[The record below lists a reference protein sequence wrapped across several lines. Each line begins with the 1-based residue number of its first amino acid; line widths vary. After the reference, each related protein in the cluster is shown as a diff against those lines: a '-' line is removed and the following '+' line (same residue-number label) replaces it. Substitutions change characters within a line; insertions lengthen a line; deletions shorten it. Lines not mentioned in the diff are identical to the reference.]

1 MSVARLKRA
10 KRCGFYLII
19 RKRQTTFSA
28 VRPGC
33 RPGKAVRRQSPDR
46 RLKGGRKMEHVEY
59 GFGQHLML
67 DGYGCDRDKL
77 VDLNGIYDF
86 LSRYPDEIQ
95 MTKIMPPYVFKYSG
109 KVPEDW
115 GISGFVLIAESHI
128 SIHTFP
134 DKLYLSLDIFSCKAF
149 DANLA
154 IRHIKDIFSIEKMEI
169 KLLNRGHEFPR
180 IIRSVQQFIK
190 NERSQMRL

>member
-1 MSVARLKRA
+1 MPWLSHQVIKKEGMKMA
-10 KRCGFYLII
+10 KI
-19 RKRQTTFSA
+19 
-28 VRPGC
+28 
-33 RPGKAVRRQSPDR
+33 
-46 RLKGGRKMEHVEY
+46 EY

-77 VDLNGIYDF
+77 MDLNGIYDF
-86 LSRYPDEIQ
+86 LSRYPDEIK

-134 DKLYLSLDIFSCKAF
+134 DKLYLSLDIFSCKHF
-149 DANLA
+149 DAELA
-154 IRHIKDIFSIEKMEI
+154 AKRIKEIFSIEKMEVKI
-169 KLLNRGHEFPR
+169 LNRGQEFPK
-180 IIRSVQQFIK
+180 IIRSVQEFIK
-190 NERSQMRL
+190 DERSHMAV